1 MKEIYYNGQVLPH
14 VPTIVPA
21 IQRQPLA
28 NGVAYTVS
36 NELAKVLLE
45 RAEWDEA
52 PGPVKAAVIPP
63 APWAFFVEIEQVNE
77 SIAEAL
83 WNAGYESRD
92 DVRRGVE
99 VGGLQ
104 VLKGVSGIGD
114 ARAQII
120 ADWAQEE
127 ESE

>member
-1 MKEIYYNGQVLPH
+1 MKEIFYNGLVLAH
-14 VPTIVPA
+14 APTIVPA

-36 NELAKVLLE
+36 NELAAILLE
-45 RAEWDEA
+45 RAEWGEA
-52 PGPVKAAVIPP
+52 PGPVKAEAIPP

-83 WNAGYESRD
+83 WNAGYESRE
-92 DVRRGVE
+92 DVRRAVE
-99 VGGLQ
+99 TGGAK
-104 VLKGVSGIGD
+104 VLTSVSGIGE

-127 ESE
+127 EGE

>member
-1 MKEIYYNGQVLPH
+1 MKDIYYNGLVLAH
-14 VPTIVPA
+14 APTIVPA

-52 PGPVKAAVIPP
+52 PGPVKAEVVPP
-63 APWAFFVEIEQVNE
+63 APWALFVEIDQVSE

-83 WNAGYESRD
+83 WNAGYESRT
-92 DVRRGVE
+92 DVRRAVE
-99 VGGLQ
+99 EGGCV
-104 VLKGVSGIGD
+104 VLTSIAGIGE